1 MTDHSA
7 KHQPAPPAKRR
18 RPGRPSLYA
27 PELVDTILGRMAK
40 GESLSAICREPG
52 MPDIGTVLDWQDRHP
67 EFLQRYTRARE
78 LQAMTLVEGIFEIA
92 DDGTNDFETD
102 DDGKRIVNHDHIA
115 RSRLRV
121 DTRKWFASKVLPKL
135 YGDKQQLEHSGKLSL
150 ENLVTAAIAAADPPK
165 PEPPK
170 E

>member
-1 MTDHSA
+1 
-7 KHQPAPPAKRR
+7 
-18 RPGRPSLYA
+18 
-27 PELVDTILGRMAK
+27 MAR

-78 LQAMTLVEGIFEIA
+78 LQAMALVEGIFEIA
-92 DDGTNDFETD
+92 DDGTNDFTQDKNGNEV
-102 DDGKRIVNHDHIA
+102 VNSEAIQ

-135 YGDKQQLEHSGKLSL
+135 YGDKVAVEHSGKVSL
-150 ENLVTAAIAAADPPK
+150 DQLVTQAIAEASPPR
-165 PEPPK
+165 PVDE
-170 E
+170 